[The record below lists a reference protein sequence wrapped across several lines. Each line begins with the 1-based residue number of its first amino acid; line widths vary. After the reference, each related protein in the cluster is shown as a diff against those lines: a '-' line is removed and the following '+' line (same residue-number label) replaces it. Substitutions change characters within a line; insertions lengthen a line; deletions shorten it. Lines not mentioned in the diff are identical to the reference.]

1 MCVAS
6 DIIDVVLLCL
16 QGAVEVLRLVQDIL
30 PPVTA
35 LVTRCYD
42 DDVTATDTCRRHYAI
57 VESDHPYKAAA
68 VHNYRVTTNYTHISL
83 PPSVRLSLCVCL
95 SVCLFT
101 LAGEAKWP
109 TREKSQLSLNPSLV
123 LNQSD

>member
-6 DIIDVVLLCL
+6 DIIDVVLLCV
-16 QGAVEVLRLVQDIL
+16 QGAVEVLGLVQDIL

-35 LVTRCYD
+35 LVTRCHD

-68 VHNYRVTTNYTHISL
+68 VHNYRVTTNYTHIYPLISL
-83 PPSVRLSLCVCL
+83 HQSVRLS
-95 SVCLFT
+95 SFQT
-101 LAGEAKWP
+101 P
-109 TREKSQLSLNPSLV
+109 F
-123 LNQSD
+123 DHI